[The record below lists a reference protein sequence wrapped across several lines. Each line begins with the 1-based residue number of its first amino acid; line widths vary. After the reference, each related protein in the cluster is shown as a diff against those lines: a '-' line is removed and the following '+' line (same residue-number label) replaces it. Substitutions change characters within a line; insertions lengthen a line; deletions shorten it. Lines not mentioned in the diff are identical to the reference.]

1 MHGRHE
7 IGEQRVNFVN
17 DKHGDGDLKEAGHVQ
32 FHSLFSMFTISH
44 GNVEIS

>member
-1 MHGRHE
+1 
-7 IGEQRVNFVN
+7 
-17 DKHGDGDLKEAGHVQ
+17 LKEAGHVQ